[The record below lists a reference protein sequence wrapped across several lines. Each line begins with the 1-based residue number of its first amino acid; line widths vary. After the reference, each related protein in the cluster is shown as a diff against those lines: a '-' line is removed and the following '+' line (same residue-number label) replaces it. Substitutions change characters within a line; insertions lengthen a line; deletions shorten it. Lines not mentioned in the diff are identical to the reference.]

1 MQPFASSSPWN
12 VAIGSAAVYSH
23 AKLFLPP
30 HPLPESFFNDHDYF
44 FVASKA
50 DPLVPV
56 YGQGGWWEPATAA
69 TYCTLRKSSKVV
81 AHLPFPRDVTCT
93 AWGNNNAFAMLM
105 PDGETLVQSQ
115 PIYRCEAGGPLLFLA
130 DYIQGGACHNSSALC
145 RNTSILSS
153 GNESMW

>member
-1 MQPFASSSPWN
+1 
-12 VAIGSAAVYSH
+12 
-23 AKLFLPP
+23 
-30 HPLPESFFNDHDYF
+30 
-44 FVASKA
+44 
-50 DPLVPV
+50 
-56 YGQGGWWEPATAA
+56 
-69 TYCTLRKSSKVV
+69 
-81 AHLPFPRDVTCT
+81 
-93 AWGNNNAFAMLM
+93 M

>member
-1 MQPFASSSPWN
+1 MRL
-12 VAIGSAAVYSH
+12 SH
-23 AKLFLPP
+23 LCGPSL
-30 HPLPESFFNDHDYF
+30 LCS
-44 FVASKA
+44 
-50 DPLVPV
+50 
-56 YGQGGWWEPATAA
+56 
-69 TYCTLRKSSKVV
+69 
-81 AHLPFPRDVTCT
+81 HLCRC
-93 AWGNNNAFAMLM
+93 AAFALLM